1 MPYKRDRPKIQKK
14 KLIFKNVD
22 DVKQL
27 LMKTT
32 LARLLVFP
40 THLILETL
48 HGTAQYQKRMLNHSI
63 KFVVLLA

>member
-1 MPYKRDRPKIQKK
+1 MPYKRDRPKIQKN
-14 KLIFKNVD
+14 LIFKNVD

-48 HGTAQYQKRMLNHSI
+48 HGTEQYQKRMLNHSI

>member
-1 MPYKRDRPKIQKK
+1 MPYTRDRPKIQKK
-14 KLIFKNVD
+14 NLIFKNVD

>member
-14 KLIFKNVD
+14 NLIFKNVD